1 MKHLKWEKGQLYD
14 GSQIE
19 PNWAFKEFNIKESSI
34 ISWIGPMD
42 IKTSKIIDY
51 EDVHLEIK
59 ADEML
64 HFIIEHFDHQPADL
78 RICYHRQRL
87 FVTLMKDALHEVGIK
102 VHRDGDDLYF
112 QDKKLSVSIATCSIS
127 SMKIHFGL
135 NVTSRGTPPDV
146 PTVGLLECGGS
157 YRREDIFLMADK
169 IGENYI
175 REMASI
181 ESDIAKTRV
190 F

>member
-1 MKHLKWEKGQLYD
+1 MKHQALEDQLLYD

-19 PNWAFKEFNIKESSI
+19 PNWAFKEFKIKESSI

-51 EDVHLEIK
+51 GDVHLEIK

-64 HFIIEHFDHQPADL
+64 HFIVEHFDHQPADI
-78 RICYHRQRL
+78 RMSYHRQRIL
-87 FVTLMKDALHEVGIK
+87 VTLVKDALHEVGIK
-102 VHRDGDDLYF
+102 AQREGDDLYF
-112 QDKKLSVSIATCSIS
+112 RDKKLSVSIATCSAS

-135 NVTSRGTPPDV
+135 NITSQGTPLNV

-157 YRREDIFLMADK
+157 IRRGDIPTVADK

-175 REMASI
+175 REMAAI

>member
-42 IKTSKIIDY
+42 IKPSKIIDY
-51 EDVHLEIK
+51 EDVHREIK

-64 HFIIEHFDHQPADL
+64 HFIIEHFDHQPADI
-78 RICYHRQRL
+78 RMVYHRQRL
-87 FVTLMKDALHEVGIK
+87 FVTLVKDVLHEVGIK
-102 VHRDGDDLYF
+102 VRREGDDLYF
-112 QDKKLSVSIATCSIS
+112 RDEKLSVSIATCSAS

-135 NVTSRGTPPDV
+135 NITSQGTPDDIR
-146 PTVGLLECGGS
+146 TAGLLECKENF
-157 YRREDIFLMADK
+157 RREDLFLMADK

-175 REMASI
+175 REMAAI